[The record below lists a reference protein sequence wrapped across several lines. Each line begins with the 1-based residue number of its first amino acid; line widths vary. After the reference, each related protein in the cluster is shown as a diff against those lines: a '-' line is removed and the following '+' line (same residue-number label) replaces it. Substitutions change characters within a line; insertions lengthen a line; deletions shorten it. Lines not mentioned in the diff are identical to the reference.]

1 MSTRPGYTTA
11 TVTSADGTTIGYRQ
25 LGAGPGVVLL
35 HGGVNGS
42 QHLMTLGAALAV
54 DFTVHIPD
62 RRGRGLSGPLGPD
75 YDLGKE
81 DEDLT
86 ALLDATGARNVF
98 GTADGALFALHAAI
112 GRPDIERVAAYEPL
126 LFLDQPGLAGFVAN
140 NDRFNREVAEGQLAQ
155 AMVTAIQGTG
165 RPPALA
171 RAPRAL
177 LAPLLDL
184 GLRFN
189 ARRVRGDDVALRDL
203 LDTLPRE
210 IELVKSTEGTIE
222 EYSQVGAEVL
232 LLHGSRTDDLFA
244 ATASALAA
252 VIPHSTSLTIPG
264 LDHGAV
270 QDYGQPAQVA
280 PLLALFF
287 GRATALGGSTSH
299 RPAGAHD
306 GG

>member
-1 MSTRPGYTTA
+1 MSTRPAYTTA

-42 QHLMTLGAALAV
+42 QHLMALGAALAA

-62 RRGRGLSGPLGPD
+62 RRGRGLSGPLGPV
-75 YDLGKE
+75 YDLATE
-81 DEDLT
+81 DADLA

-112 GRPDIERVAAYEPL
+112 GRPDIERVVAYEPL
-126 LFLDQPGLAGFVAN
+126 LFLGQPGLAAFVSQ
-140 NDRFNREVAEGQLAQ
+140 NDRFNREVAEGRPAQ

-165 RPPALA
+165 RPPAMA
-171 RAPRAL
+171 RVPRAL

-184 GLRFN
+184 GLRVD
-189 ARRVRGDDVALRDL
+189 ARRTRGDDVALRDL
-203 LDTLPRE
+203 IGTLPRE
-210 IELVKSTEGTIE
+210 IELVKSTEGTLE
-222 EYSQVGAEVL
+222 QYREVSAEVL
-232 LLHGSRTDDLFA
+232 LLHGGLTDELFT
-244 ATASALAA
+244 ATASALNA
-252 VIPHSTSLTIPG
+252 VIPRSTSLSVPG
-264 LDHGAV
+264 LDHGSV
-270 QDYGQPAQVA
+270 QDYGLPERVA

-287 GRATALGGSTSH
+287 GRAAEAPGPARGL
-299 RPAGAHD
+299 AGARD

>member
-1 MSTRPGYTTA
+1 MSTRRGYTTA
-11 TVTSADGTTIGYRQ
+11 TVTAADGTTIGYRQ

-42 QHLMTLGAALAV
+42 QHLMKLGAALAA
-54 DFTVHIPD
+54 DFTVYIPD

-81 DEDLT
+81 DEDLA

-140 NDRFNREVAEGQLAQ
+140 NDRFNREVAEGQPAQ
-155 AMVTAIQGTG
+155 AMVTGIQGTG
-165 RPPALA
+165 RPAALA

-184 GLRFN
+184 GLRLD
-189 ARRVRGDDVALRDL
+189 ARRVRGDDVAMRDL
-203 LDTLPRE
+203 IGTLPGE
-210 IELVKSTEGTIE
+210 IELVKSTAGTIAD
-222 EYSQVGAEVL
+222 YGQVGAEVL
-232 LLHGSRTDDLFA
+232 LLHGSRTDELFT
-244 ATASALAA
+244 ATTSALAA
-252 VIPHSTSLTIPG
+252 VIPHSTSITIPG
-264 LDHGAV
+264 LDHGSV
-270 QDYGQPAQVA
+270 QDYGQPDRVA

-287 GRATALGGSTSH
+287 GRATVLDGPTSR
-299 RPAGAHD
+299 RPPGAHD
-306 GG
+306 SG